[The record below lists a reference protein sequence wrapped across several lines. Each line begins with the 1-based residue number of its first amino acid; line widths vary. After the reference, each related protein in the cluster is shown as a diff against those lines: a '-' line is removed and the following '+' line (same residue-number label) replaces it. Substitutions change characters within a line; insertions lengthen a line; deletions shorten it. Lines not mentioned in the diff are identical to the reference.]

1 MSACK
6 GCGRDTARV
15 GTHWEGCHEH
25 HPECA
30 AYRAGYL
37 AALDEAAKV
46 ISEDASRESGYIRS
60 ALISAGLAI
69 LALKDAAIAA
79 RKP

>member
-6 GCGRDTARV
+6 GCGRDTARA

-30 AYRAGYL
+30 SYRAGYL

-46 ISEDASRESGYIRS
+46 CADIQRKTDKWGPMAGYC
-60 ALISAGLAI
+60 AETI
-69 LALKDAAIAA
+69 LALKDA
-79 RKP
+79 KP